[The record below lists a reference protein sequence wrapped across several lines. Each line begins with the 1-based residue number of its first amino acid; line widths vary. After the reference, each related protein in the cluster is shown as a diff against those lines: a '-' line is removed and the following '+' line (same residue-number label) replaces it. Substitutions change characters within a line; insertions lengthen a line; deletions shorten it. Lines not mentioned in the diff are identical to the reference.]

1 MQKSYEKVKYGCYF
15 VGISM
20 AIIANFPPLLFMTFR
35 SLYGISYSHLGL
47 LIVINFVTQLS
58 IDLVFS
64 FFSHKFNISK
74 TVKITPVLAILGLI
88 IYAVSPFLLKN
99 VYAGLLIGTVIFSA
113 SGGLSEVLMSPVV
126 AQIPSDNPEREM
138 SKLHSM
144 YAWGV
149 VGVIFVATAYI
160 LLFGA
165 ENWQYLT
172 FIMLVVPLM
181 SVILFAKAEIPDIK
195 TTGKVSGL
203 KTFMTNKTLWL
214 CVFAIFLGGA
224 SECTMAQWCSSYL
237 EKALLIP
244 KFYGD
249 IFGVAL
255 FSVMLGLGR
264 SLYAKYGKDIGKVL
278 VLGAVGASLCYLSAA
293 IFNNPVIGL
302 LACAFTGFCVSMMW
316 PGSLLIASD
325 KFASSGVFIYAIMA
339 SGGDMGA
346 SVGSQF
352 VGVITD
358 IIIENEKFSA
368 VAENLLLTPE
378 QLGMK
383 MGMLIGALFP
393 IIAIFI
399 FLRMRKIKD

>member
-64 FFSHKFNISK
+64 FFSHKFNIPK

-172 FIMLVVPLM
+172 FIMLIIPLI

-203 KTFMTNKTLWL
+203 KTFMANKTLWL

-278 VLGAVGASLCYLSAA
+278 VLGAVGAFLCYLSAA

>member
-64 FFSHKFNISK
+64 FFSHKFNIPK
-74 TVKITPVLAILGLI
+74 TVKITPVLAILGLL

-165 ENWQYLT
+165 EN
-172 FIMLVVPLM
+172 
-181 SVILFAKAEIPDIK
+181 
-195 TTGKVSGL
+195 
-203 KTFMTNKTLWL
+203 
-214 CVFAIFLGGA
+214 
-224 SECTMAQWCSSYL
+224 
-237 EKALLIP
+237 
-244 KFYGD
+244 
-249 IFGVAL
+249 
-255 FSVMLGLGR
+255 
-264 SLYAKYGKDIGKVL
+264 
-278 VLGAVGASLCYLSAA
+278 
-293 IFNNPVIGL
+293 
-302 LACAFTGFCVSMMW
+302 
-316 PGSLLIASD
+316 
-325 KFASSGVFIYAIMA
+325 
-339 SGGDMGA
+339 
-346 SVGSQF
+346 
-352 VGVITD
+352 
-358 IIIENEKFSA
+358 
-368 VAENLLLTPE
+368 
-378 QLGMK
+378 
-383 MGMLIGALFP
+383 
-393 IIAIFI
+393 
-399 FLRMRKIKD
+399 